1 MATYTLNFSLTTDTD
16 RLNLITQICS
26 QTTYTTKQYSQM
38 ADYILLASNK
48 NHPDLPFIY
57 PEEFSNPKRPHEVES
72 LDELLEDK
80 DKNELPS
87 ILESTLRPIQPNI
100 YKKQNR
106 KIDRT
111 NYTIAALPNMQF
123 IWDTIDQIKLS
134 LSSLDKNS
142 RRFYNLHKLLVQLQQ
157 QQYTILECC
166 LPLKPIVY
174 SMPTPY
180 KQEMYHWENG
190 IYLVNGTKV
199 YLDLTNP
206 AHMSEF
212 LLMLPSLL
220 EYCAEKPY
228 STLYELVH
236 DTISALH
243 NTSLSSVQQDVLSLH
258 YAGKGNSEITSY
270 INNKYGKSY
279 SQAYMSTVLHK
290 QIAAKVVPEYTEIY
304 FSKLYK
310 DYKPMWRTCLS
321 CHQTKLLTSH
331 NFLRKSN
338 KPGGFSMRCKECDHV
353 HNAELAEKRKLK
365 KKQKELNH
373 AETIN

>member
-1 MATYTLNFSLTTDTD
+1 MTTYTLDFSLTTDID
-16 RLNLITQICS
+16 RFNYITEICS
-26 QTTYTTKQYSQM
+26 QTTYSTKQYTQM

-48 NHPDLPFIY
+48 NHPELPFIY
-57 PEEFSNPKRPHEVES
+57 PEEFSNPKRVHKVES
-72 LDELLEDK
+72 LDELLEEND
-80 DKNELPS
+80 DELPLA
-87 ILESTLRPIQPNI
+87 LEATLKPVQPTI
-100 YKKQNR
+100 YKKETR
-106 KIDRT
+106 KIDRS
-111 NYTIAALPNMQF
+111 NPAIAALPNMQF
-123 IWDTIDQIKLS
+123 IWESIDNIKLS
-134 LSSLDKNS
+134 LSSIEDKNS
-142 RRFYNLHKLLVQLQQ
+142 RRFYNLHKLMVQLQQ
-157 QQYTILECC
+157 QQYAILENC

-174 SMPTPY
+174 TISSN

-190 IYLVNGTKV
+190 ILLQNGTRA

-206 AHMSEF
+206 NHMSEF

-243 NTSLSSVQQDVLSLH
+243 NTPLTNIQLDILSLH
-258 YAGKGNSEITSY
+258 YSGKGNSEITAY
-270 INNKYGKSY
+270 INNKYDKKY
-279 SQAYMSTVLHK
+279 SQSYISTILHK

-321 CHQTKLLTSH
+321 CHQTKLLTPH

-338 KPGGFSMRCKECDHV
+338 KPGGFSMRCKECDHI
-353 HNAELAEKRKLK
+353 HNAELAEKRLQK
-365 KKQKELNH
+365 KKEMEYAENH
-373 AETIN
+373 N